1 MYSHPHY
8 RTALVDCSPVAWR
21 RVGAATADLNVMM
34 PAGST
39 CGPAAHRAPRA
50 RPASAASLQA
60 AVSAGNRG
68 PTSVP
73 PLAAKTVSKTK
84 TRNLGTAVSMFAQLR
99 LAQLAADWHED
110 AWAKGFLG
118 GTPYRDQLDKWAI
131 DYMGGDD
138 VRDSSLGWCPGST
151 VHCAF
156 PDTHKMGGRSTR
168 LGRCSNLCAPSLVS
182 LAFSLAPVSSFAMPL
197 LLSRPRPL
205 LCAR

>member
-1 MYSHPHY
+1 
-8 RTALVDCSPVAWR
+8 
-21 RVGAATADLNVMM
+21 
-34 PAGST
+34 
-39 CGPAAHRAPRA
+39 
-50 RPASAASLQA
+50 
-60 AVSAGNRG
+60 
-68 PTSVP
+68 
-73 PLAAKTVSKTK
+73 
-84 TRNLGTAVSMFAQLR
+84 MFAQLR
-99 LAQLAADWHED
+99 EAQLAADWHED